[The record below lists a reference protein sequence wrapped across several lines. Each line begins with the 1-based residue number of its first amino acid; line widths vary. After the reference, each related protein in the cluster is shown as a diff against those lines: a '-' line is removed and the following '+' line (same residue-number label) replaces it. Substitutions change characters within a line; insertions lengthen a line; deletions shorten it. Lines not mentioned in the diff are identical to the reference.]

1 MPRHWMLPL
10 IAVAALLLPM
20 SVQSVHAEDEVTVE
34 IIDWEQTMQKVAAH
48 KGKVVIVDVWSLSCL
63 PCRREFPNLVQLHKQ
78 RSDEIACIS
87 VSVDYDGIKTR
98 PPEYYRPK
106 VLDFLKKQDATFQ
119 NVLCSVESDVLFDR
133 LKLGSIPAVFVF
145 DQQGRLA
152 HRFADPQDGME
163 YTYQED
169 IIPFVEGLLQAN

>member
-1 MPRHWMLPL
+1 MLRNWMLPL
-10 IAVAALLLPM
+10 IATAALFVPTF
-20 SVQSVHAEDEVTVE
+20 VAPAQAGDDVTVE
-34 IIDWEQTMQKVAAH
+34 IVDWNQTMQKVAAH
-48 KGKVVIVDVWSLSCL
+48 KGKVVIVDLWSLSCL
-63 PCRREFPNLVQLHKQ
+63 PCRREFPNLVKLHKQ
-78 RSDEIACIS
+78 RSNQIACIS
-87 VSVDYDGIKTR
+87 VSVDYDGIRTR
-98 PPEYYRPK
+98 PPEYYQPK
-106 VLDFLKKQDATFQ
+106 VLEFLKKQGATFE
-119 NVLCSVESDVLFDR
+119 NVLCNVESDVLFDQ